1 LFEELAVGKYIVMD
15 KITDLMKACSLHDSM
30 LLRDLLADPNI
41 DVNERGP
48 HGITALMVAAK
59 FGFLFGAQ
67 ELIRHGAYL
76 DLQDDMGMTALM
88 YAMQNNNLLMIKYL
102 APMDEVSWELTDK
115 YGFKIIDPFLRQ
127 SKIILNELRDWL
139 PSHVKKEVRI

>member
-1 LFEELAVGKYIVMD
+1 MSQYVVLD
-15 KITDLMKACSLHDSM
+15 KITNLMKACSLHDKM
-30 LLRDLLADPNI
+30 WLKELLADPNT

-59 FGFLFGAQ
+59 FSYVFGVQ
-67 ELIRHGAYL
+67 ELINHGAYL

-88 YAMQNNNLLMIKYL
+88 YAMQDNNLLMIKYL
-102 APMDEVSWELTDK
+102 AQMDEVSWELTDK

-127 SKIILNELRDWL
+127 SEIILNELRDWL